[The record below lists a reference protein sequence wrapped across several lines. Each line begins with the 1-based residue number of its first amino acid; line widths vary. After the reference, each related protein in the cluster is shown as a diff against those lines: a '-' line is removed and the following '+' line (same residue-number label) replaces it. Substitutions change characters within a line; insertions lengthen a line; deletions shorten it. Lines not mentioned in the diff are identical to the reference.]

1 MNGSEKMHSYLRA
14 IGFSNIN
21 NRMELNRL
29 MENITEHSN
38 KMRTVQ
44 LNDTGSLT
52 EITMEFGD
60 GMGVTLRGEMD
71 EAGKFH
77 MEHYFPCLYGQNV
90 STREEVGIN
99 KRVDSEA
106 YTGMCDDFRLGVSL
120 IFYLQNVID
129 FLEKKNQNMPMGTSF
144 AITLAALSL
153 EGRILLPIEMDD
165 VQVRNISAETKYRNN
180 LIAEAKKGNQDA
192 IDSLTIDDIDTYAMV
207 SRRAKKEDIYS
218 IVDTSFI
225 PFGSESD
232 NYSVIAT
239 IIESN
244 LIVNTQ
250 TREEVYD
257 MQVVCNDITF
267 RLCINKQDLL
277 GEPVVG
283 RRFKGTIWMQGSIA
297 FSEQVKD

>member
-1 MNGSEKMHSYLRA
+1 MNMHSYLRA

-21 NRMELNRL
+21 NRMELNQL
-29 MENITEHSN
+29 LEKVTEYAV
-38 KMRTVQ
+38 KRRTVE
-44 LNDTGSLT
+44 LNKEKFT
-52 EITMEFGD
+52 EITMEFGE
-60 GMGVTLRGEMD
+60 GMGITLRGEMD
-71 EAGKFH
+71 DTGKFH
-77 MEHYFPCLYGQNV
+77 MEHYFPSIYGQNV

-129 FLEKKNQNMPMGTSF
+129 YLEKKKQNMPLTTAFTIMLS
-144 AITLAALSL
+144 ALSL
-153 EGRILLPIEMDD
+153 DGKILLPIDMDE

-192 IDSLTIDDIDTYAMV
+192 IDSLTIDDIDTYAMI

-239 IIESN
+239 IVESN
-244 LIVNTQ
+244 LIVNSM

-257 MQVVCNDITF
+257 LQLLCNDITF
-267 RLCINKQDLL
+267 RLCINQQDLM

-283 RRFKGTIWMQGSIA
+283 RRFKGNIWMQGNIV
-297 FSEQVKD
+297 FSEQDKDSM

>member
-1 MNGSEKMHSYLRA
+1 MHSYLRA

-21 NRMELNRL
+21 NRMELNQL
-29 MENITEHSN
+29 LEKVTEYAV
-38 KMRTVQ
+38 KRRTVE
-44 LNDTGSLT
+44 LNKEKFT
-52 EITMEFGD
+52 EITMEFGE
-60 GMGVTLRGEMD
+60 GMGITLRGEMD
-71 EAGKFH
+71 DTGKFH
-77 MEHYFPCLYGQNV
+77 MEHYFPSIYGQNV

-129 FLEKKNQNMPMGTSF
+129 YLEKKKQNMPLTTAFTIMLS
-144 AITLAALSL
+144 ALSL
-153 EGRILLPIEMDD
+153 DGKILLPIDMDE

-192 IDSLTIDDIDTYAMV
+192 IDSLTIDDIDTYAMI

-239 IIESN
+239 IVESN
-244 LIVNTQ
+244 LIVNSM

-257 MQVVCNDITF
+257 LQLLCNDITF
-267 RLCINKQDLL
+267 RLCINQQDLM

-283 RRFKGTIWMQGSIA
+283 RRFKGNIWMQGNIV
-297 FSEQVKD
+297 FSEQDKDSM

>member
-1 MNGSEKMHSYLRA
+1 MHSYLRA

-21 NRMELNRL
+21 GRVDLNHLLDNIMEQP
-29 MENITEHSN
+29 T
-38 KMRTVQ
+38 KMCSIQ
-44 LNDTGSLT
+44 QAGDTGSLT
-52 EITMEFGD
+52 ELTKEYAD
-60 GMGVTLRGEMD
+60 GMGITLRGETD
-71 EAGKFH
+71 ENSQFH
-77 MEHYFPCLYGQNV
+77 MEHYFPSLQGQYA

-99 KRVDSEA
+99 KRVDTEA

-120 IFYLQNVID
+120 IFYLQNVIE
-129 FLEKKNQNMPMGTSF
+129 FLEKKKQNMPMSTPFSV
-144 AITLAALSL
+144 TLAALSL
-153 EGRILLPIEMDD
+153 EGRILLPIEKDE
-165 VQVRNISAETKYRNN
+165 VQVRNISEVTKYRNN

-207 SRRAKKEDIYS
+207 SRRAKKEDIYT

-244 LIVNTQ
+244 LIVNKHTN
-250 TREEVYD
+250 EEIYD
-257 MQVVCNDITF
+257 MQLVCNDLNF

-277 GEPVVG
+277 GVPMIG
-283 RRFKGTIWMQGSIA
+283 RRFKGNIWMQGSIA

>member
-1 MNGSEKMHSYLRA
+1 MHSYLRA

-21 NRMELNRL
+21 NRMDLNRL
-29 MENITEHSN
+29 LENIIEHPTRMHSI
-38 KMRTVQ
+38 Q
-44 LNDTGSLT
+44 YGEEGSFT
-52 EITMEFGD
+52 EITMEYGD
-60 GMGVTLRGEMD
+60 GIGITLRGEKD
-71 EAGKFH
+71 DNNKFH
-77 MEHYFPCLYGQNV
+77 MEHYFPCISGQNV

-99 KRVDSEA
+99 KRVDAEA

-120 IFYLQNVID
+120 IFYLQNVIEYM
-129 FLEKKNQNMPMGTSF
+129 EKKNQNMPMSTPF

-153 EGRILLPIEMDD
+153 EGKILLPIEMDE

-232 NYSVIAT
+232 NYSIIAT
-239 IIESN
+239 IVESN
-244 LIVNTQ
+244 LIINSHTK
-250 TREEVYD
+250 EEIYD
-257 MQVVCNDITF
+257 MQLVCNDLIF
-267 RLCINKQDLL
+267 RLCINKEDLL
-277 GEPVVG
+277 GEPVIG
-283 RRFKGTIWMQGSIA
+283 RRFKGNIWMQGSIA
-297 FSEQVKD
+297 FSEQVKDGE

>member
-1 MNGSEKMHSYLRA
+1 MHSYMRA

-21 NRMELNRL
+21 NRMELNQL
-29 MENITEHSN
+29 MENITEHSL
-38 KMRTVQ
+38 KKQTVQ
-44 LNDTGSLT
+44 IGDTGSLT
-52 EITMEFGD
+52 EITMEYGD
-60 GMGVTLRGEMD
+60 GMGITLRGEQD
-71 EAGKFH
+71 EHGKFH
-77 MEHYFPCLYGQNV
+77 MEHYFPCIYGQNV

-99 KRVDSEA
+99 KRVDTEA

-120 IFYLQNVID
+120 IFYLQNVIEY
-129 FLEKKNQNMPMGTSF
+129 LEKKNQNMPMSTNF
-144 AITLAALSL
+144 PITLAALSL
-153 EGRILLPIEMDD
+153 EGKILLPIDMDE

-244 LIVNTQ
+244 LIINSHTK
-250 TREEVYD
+250 EEVYD
-257 MQVVCNDITF
+257 LQLVCNDISF
-267 RLCINKQDLL
+267 RLCINKEDLV
-277 GEPVVG
+277 GEPQIG
-283 RRFKGTIWMQGSIA
+283 RRFKGNLWMQGSIA

>member
-1 MNGSEKMHSYLRA
+1 MHSYLRA

-29 MENITEHSN
+29 LENVTEHSS
-38 KMRTVQ
+38 KTRTVEI
-44 LNDTGSLT
+44 NNNGNLT
-52 EITMEFGD
+52 EITMEFGE
-60 GMGVTLRGEMD
+60 GMGITVRGEMD

-77 MEHYFPCLYGQNV
+77 MEHYFPCLYGQNI

-106 YTGMCDDFRLGVSL
+106 YTGMCDDFRVGVSL
-120 IFYLQNVID
+120 IFYLHNVID
-129 FLEKKNQNMPMGTSF
+129 YLEKKNQNMPMGTSF

-153 EGRILLPIEMDD
+153 EGRILLPIEMDE
-165 VQVRNISAETKYRNN
+165 VQVRNITAETKYRNN

-192 IDSLTIDDIDTYAMV
+192 IDSLTIDDIDTYAMI
-207 SRRAKKEDIYS
+207 SRRAKKEDVYS

-232 NYSVIAT
+232 NYSIIAT
-239 IIESN
+239 ITESN
-244 LIVNTQ
+244 LIQNTL
-250 TREEVYD
+250 TKEDIYD
-257 MQVVCNDITF
+257 LQLVCNDIMF
-267 RLCINKQDLL
+267 RMCINKQDLL
-277 GEPVVG
+277 GEPIVG
-283 RRFKGTIWMQGSIA
+283 RRFKGNIWMQGSIA

>member
-1 MNGSEKMHSYLRA
+1 MHSYLRA

-21 NRMELNRL
+21 NRIELNQL
-29 MENITEHSN
+29 LDNVTENASKKSTIELNN
-38 KMRTVQ
+38 KG
-44 LNDTGSLT
+44 NLT
-52 EITMEFGD
+52 ELTMEFGE
-60 GMGVTLRGEMD
+60 GMGITLRGELD
-71 EAGKFH
+71 EAGVFH
-77 MEHYFPCLYGQNV
+77 MEHYFPSIVGQNV

-129 FLEKKNQNMPMGTSF
+129 YLEKKNQNMPMNTSF
-144 AITLAALSL
+144 SITLAALSL
-153 EGRILLPIEMDD
+153 EGRILLPIEMDE
-165 VQVRNISAETKYRNN
+165 VQVRNITAEAKYRNN

-192 IDSLTIDDIDTYAMV
+192 IDSLTIDDIDTYAMI

-232 NYSVIAT
+232 NYSIIAT
-239 IIESN
+239 ITECN
-244 LIVNTQ
+244 LMKNTM
-250 TREEVYD
+250 TKEEIYD
-257 MQVVCNDITF
+257 LQLVCNDIAF
-267 RLCINKQDLL
+267 RLCINKEDLL
-277 GEPVVG
+277 GEPLVG
-283 RRFKGTIWMQGSIA
+283 RRFKGNIWMQGSIA